1 MIVNTL
7 HKDSNKYDDDDNNN
21 NNNNCNNFNG
31 KYWAIFGP
39 KFSGPPED
47 LNY

>member
-1 MIVNTL
+1 MIVSTL
-7 HKDSNKYDDDDNNN
+7 RKGNNKYNNNNN

-31 KYWAIFGP
+31 KYWVIFGP

>member
-7 HKDSNKYDDDDNNN
+7 RKDSKYYDNN